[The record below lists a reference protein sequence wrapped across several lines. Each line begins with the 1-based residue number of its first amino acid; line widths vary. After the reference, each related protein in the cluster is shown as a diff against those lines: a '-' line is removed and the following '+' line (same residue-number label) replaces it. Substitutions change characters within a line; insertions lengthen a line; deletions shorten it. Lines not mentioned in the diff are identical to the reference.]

1 MATPTIWNPCGPY
14 SFCNSTNHGISILQ
28 GPHQVAQKLRSTA
41 LPRKSESF
49 TVLPSRDC
57 SSKSGATCPCNFPE
71 TDPPAARFLRAARIP
86 ANNMTAMIA
95 ATTTGTKGF
104 LFTSKLL
111 LKRKTVQE
119 RQPTRD
125 QGKATQYQQYAERNE
140 QSPAGDFERVHMKL

>member
-41 LPRKSESF
+41 LPRKSESL
-49 TVLPSRDC
+49 TVFPPSDC

-71 TDPPAARFLRAARIP
+71 TDPPAARIP

-125 QGKATQYQQYAERNE
+125 QRKAT
-140 QSPAGDFERVHMKL
+140 